1 MYTGR
6 ETTCGLG
13 KRAHELWTALAS
25 KLSLIFYQEFGMVQT
40 GKNKSNVELPYQV
53 LVILVSVVKQIMSDS

>member
-1 MYTGR
+1 
-6 ETTCGLG
+6 
-13 KRAHELWTALAS
+13 
-25 KLSLIFYQEFGMVQT
+25 MVQT